1 MLEKFFRLQENN
13 TDLKT
18 ELLAGITTFMTM
30 SYIIFVNPSILK
42 DAGLPFEP
50 TVISTCLVAAVVT
63 ISMGIF
69 TNYPFALAAGMGL
82 NAFLVYSVVIG
93 MKVPWQVGMGMI
105 FIEGVVITILVLTNF
120 REAIMNAIPLILKK
134 AIGAGIGLFIV
145 FIGLKDGGFV
155 VQNPDTIVTLGN
167 FKSPG
172 VIVATTGIFITSLL
186 LARKIKG
193 SILYGI
199 IITTAIGLFL
209 KNADGTSISAFP
221 KSVLTDFSRGA
232 FTSIGQVD
240 ILGALKWG
248 FAATIFSFL
257 ISDFFDTMGTVISI
271 AGKAK
276 FLDDKGN
283 LPRLKNVLLIDSL
296 AAVLGGLFCSSSAT
310 TYIESASGVAEG
322 GRTGL
327 TSVVTGL
334 LFLLAIFFTP
344 LVGIVPTQ
352 AVAPALIVVGFL
364 MMPVV
369 LEIDFNSFE
378 NGFPAFLTL
387 ITIPLTFS
395 ISNGIGIGFISY
407 TVIKTLIGK
416 VREIHPL
423 MYFSSIIF
431 IIDFILKSS

>member
-1 MLEKFFRLQENN
+1 MLEKFFRLKDNN
-13 TDLKT
+13 TNLKT
-18 ELLAGITTFMTM
+18 ELLAGFTTFMTM
-30 SYIIFVNPSILK
+30 AYIIFVNPSLLK
-42 DAGLPFEP
+42 NAGIPLEP
-50 TVISTCLVAAVVT
+50 TMVSTCLVAAFIT
-63 ISMGIF
+63 IAMGIF

-105 FIEGVVITILVLTNF
+105 FIEGVIIAILVLTNF
-120 REAIMNAIPLILKK
+120 REAIMNAIPMILKQ

-145 FIGLKDGGFV
+145 FIGLKDSGII
-155 VQNPDTIVTLGN
+155 VQNPDTIVSLGN
-167 FKSPG
+167 LKSPG
-172 VIVATTGIFITSLL
+172 VILAVIGIFITSLL
-186 LARKIKG
+186 LAYKVKG

-199 IITTAIGLFL
+199 ILTTVIGLFI
-209 KNADGTSISAFP
+209 KNPGGNTISAFP
-221 KSVLTDFSRGA
+221 ESVFTDFSHGV
-232 FTSIGQVD
+232 FSTIGQVD

-257 ISDFFDTMGTVISI
+257 ISDFFDTMGTMISL
-271 AGKAK
+271 AEKAK
-276 FLDDKGN
+276 YLDERGS
-283 LPRLKNVLLIDSL
+283 LPRLKGVLFIDSL
-296 AAVLGGLFCSSSAT
+296 GAVFGGLFCSSSST
-310 TYIESASGVAEG
+310 MYIESAAGIAEG

-334 LFLLAIFFTP
+334 LFILAIFFAP

-364 MMPVV
+364 MMSIV

-395 ISNGIGIGFISY
+395 ISNGIGIGFISF
-407 TVIKTLIGK
+407 TVIKLLAGK
-416 VREIHPL
+416 AKEIHPL
-423 MYFSSIIF
+423 MYISSAVF
-431 IIDFILKSS
+431 VVDFILR

>member
-1 MLEKFFRLQENN
+1 MLEKFFRLKENN

-18 ELLAGITTFMTM
+18 EMLAGFTTFMTM
-30 SYIIFVNPSILK
+30 AYIIFVNPSLLK
-42 DAGLPFEP
+42 NAGIPFEP
-50 TVISTCLVAAVVT
+50 TMISTCLVAAFIT
-63 ISMGIF
+63 IAMGIF

-105 FIEGVVITILVLTNF
+105 FIEGVIIAILVLTNF
-120 REAIMNAIPLILKK
+120 REAIMNAIPMILKQ

-145 FIGLKDGGFV
+145 FIGLKDSGII
-155 VQNPDTIVTLGN
+155 VQNPDTIVALGN
-167 FKSPG
+167 LKSPG
-172 VIVATTGIFITSLL
+172 VILAVIGIFITSLF
-186 LARKIKG
+186 LAYKVKG

-199 IITTAIGLFL
+199 ILTTIIGLFI
-209 KNADGTSISAFP
+209 KNPEGNTISALP
-221 KSVLTDFSRGA
+221 VSVFTDFSQGV
-232 FTSIGQVD
+232 FSTIGQVD
-240 ILGALKWG
+240 ILGALKLG
-248 FAATIFSFL
+248 FTAIIFSFL
-257 ISDFFDTMGTVISI
+257 ISDFFDTMGTVISL

-276 FLDDKGN
+276 YLDERGN
-283 LPRLKNVLLIDSL
+283 LPRLKGVLFIDSL
-296 AAVLGGLFCSSSAT
+296 GAVFGGLFCSSSST
-310 TYIESASGVAEG
+310 MYIESAAGIAEG

-334 LFLLAIFFTP
+334 LFILAIFFAP

-364 MMPVV
+364 MMSIV

-395 ISNGIGIGFISY
+395 ISNGIGIGFISF
-407 TVIKTLIGK
+407 TVIKLLTGK
-416 VREIHPL
+416 AKEIHPL
-423 MYFSSIIF
+423 MYISSAVF
-431 IIDFILKSS
+431 LWILY